1 MSTECRYCPL
11 NRKDAFVTMTK
22 EELEFMQKFK
32 VGELTVEPG
41 TTILME
47 GSNAPQLYTTLSGM
61 GIREKMLANG
71 SRQVINFVFPGDFL
85 GLQAGIL
92 GEMGHT
98 IEARTHMRLCVFNR
112 TELWNFFKTYP
123 SRAFDITWLA
133 AVEEHFL
140 GETIATIGQRT
151 ALQAVS
157 WALVKFFER
166 GKSLGLVSD
175 NTMPLPYTQR
185 DLADALGLSLV
196 HTNKTLSKLRDSQL
210 ASWSDHVLQINDL
223 EKLADVAM
231 LDLSEPVKRP
241 FL

>member
-11 NRKDAFVTMTK
+11 NKKDAFVTLTK
-22 EELEFMQKFK
+22 EDLENMQKFK

-61 GIREKMLANG
+61 GIRDKKLKNG
-71 SRQVINFVFPGDFL
+71 ERQVLNFVFPGDFL
-85 GLQAGIL
+85 GLQAGML

-98 IEARTHMRLCVFNR
+98 VEARTHMRLCVFNR
-112 TELWNFFKTYP
+112 SDFLNFFKIHP
-123 SRAFDITWLA
+123 NRAFDITWLA

-140 GETIATIGQRT
+140 GETLATIGQRS
-151 ALQAVS
+151 ALQAIS

-166 GKSLGLVSD
+166 GLALGMVSQ
-175 NTMPLPYTQR
+175 NTMPLPFTQR

-210 ASWSDHVLQINDL
+210 ASWSDHVLQINDID
-223 EKLADVAM
+223 KLAKAAL
-231 LDLSEPVKRP
+231 LDRSTPAKRP
-241 FL
+241 LM

>member
-1 MSTECRYCPL
+1 MSIECLYCPL
-11 NRKDAFVTMTK
+11 NKKDAFVTMTK
-22 EELEFMQKFK
+22 EELETMQKFK

-61 GIREKMLANG
+61 GIRDKKLENG
-71 SRQVINFVFPGDFL
+71 ERQVLNFVFPGDFL
-85 GLQAGIL
+85 GLQAGML

-98 IEARTHMRLCVFNR
+98 VEARTHMRLCVFNR
-112 TELWNFFKTYP
+112 SDFWNFFKTYP
-123 SRAFDITWLA
+123 NRAFDITWLA

-140 GETIATIGQRT
+140 GETLATIGQRT

-157 WALVKFFER
+157 WALLKFFER
-166 GKSLGLVSD
+166 GMALDMVSQ

-223 EKLADVAM
+223 DKLAKAA
-231 LDLSEPVKRP
+231 LLERSTPRKRP
-241 FL
+241 LM

>member
-11 NRKDAFVTMTK
+11 HKKEAFVTMTK

-32 VGELTVEPG
+32 VGELTVDPG

-47 GSNAPQLYTTLSGM
+47 GSNAPQLYTALSGM
-61 GIREKMLANG
+61 GIRDKKLANG
-71 SRQVINFVFPGDFL
+71 ERQVINFVFPGDFL
-85 GLQAGIL
+85 GLQAGML

-112 TELWNFFKTYP
+112 SDFWSFYKNHP
-123 SRAFDITWLA
+123 SRAYDITWLA
-133 AVEEHFL
+133 AIEEHFL
-140 GETIATIGQRT
+140 GETLATIGQRT

-166 GKSLGLVSD
+166 GMTLGLVSD
-175 NTMPLPYTQR
+175 NTMSLPYTQR

-196 HTNKTLSKLRDSQL
+196 HTNKTLAKLRDQQL

-223 EKLADVAM
+223 DKLADFAVMNRSKPA
-231 LDLSEPVKRP
+231 PRP
-241 FL
+241 LM